1 MSYIYSIEMIKQ
13 LEKIFEGQEEEMEKA
28 ISEVFRTIKED
39 KIIHTFGSGH
49 SHMVGL
55 ELFIRAGGLGNVNA
69 MLDQDV
75 LTSNGALRSSKL
87 EKLEGLADI
96 LWEEY
101 RIEKGD
107 IIIIIS
113 NSGRNALPVEMALRA
128 KKEGIKIIAITSLTQ
143 TKEFAS
149 RHSSGKKLF
158 EIADIILDNKVIS
171 GDGIMKVGND
181 RIGAM
186 SSINGMFIINTVV
199 TEAMIRAE
207 KSGIE
212 LPVYSSQ
219 NIDSFEN
226 NDKLYKKKNR
236 KTYRVF
242 C

>member
-1 MSYIYSIEMIKQ
+1 MNYIYSIEMIKQ

-39 KIIHTFGSGH
+39 RIIHTFGIGH

-226 NDKLYKKKNR
+226 NDKLYKK
-236 KTYRVF
+236 YMGRVKLI
-242 C
+242 

>member
-39 KIIHTFGSGH
+39 RIIHTFGSGH

-101 RIEKGD
+101 RVEKGD

-226 NDKLYKKKNR
+226 NDKLYKK
-236 KTYRVF
+236 YMGRVKLI
-242 C
+242 

>member
-39 KIIHTFGSGH
+39 RIIHTFGSGH

-101 RIEKGD
+101 RIEKGN

-219 NIDSFEN
+219 NIDSFEK
-226 NDKLYKKKNR
+226 NDKLYKK
-236 KTYRVF
+236 YMGRVKLI
-242 C
+242 

>member
-158 EIADIILDNKVIS
+158 EIADIVLDNKVIS

-226 NDKLYKKKNR
+226 NDKLYKK
-236 KTYRVF
+236 YMGRVKLI
-242 C
+242 

>member
-219 NIDSFEN
+219 NRDSFEN
-226 NDKLYKKKNR
+226 NDKLYKK
-236 KTYRVF
+236 YMGRVKLI
-242 C
+242 

>member
-39 KIIHTFGSGH
+39 RIIHTFGSGH

-101 RIEKGD
+101 RIEKGN

-226 NDKLYKKKNR
+226 NDKLYKK
-236 KTYRVF
+236 YMGRVKLI
-242 C
+242 

>member
-39 KIIHTFGSGH
+39 RIIHTFGSGH

-226 NDKLYKKKNR
+226 NDKLYKK
-236 KTYRVF
+236 YMGRVKLI
-242 C
+242 

>member
-39 KIIHTFGSGH
+39 RIIHTFGSGH

-101 RIEKGD
+101 RIEKGN

-149 RHSSGKKLF
+149 RHSSGKNLF

-219 NIDSFEN
+219 NIDSFEK
-226 NDKLYKKKNR
+226 NDKLYKK
-236 KTYRVF
+236 YMGRVKLI
-242 C
+242 

>member
-1 MSYIYSIEMIKQ
+1 MNYIYSIEMIKQ

-207 KSGIE
+207 KAGIE

-226 NDKLYKKKNR
+226 NDKLYKK
-236 KTYRVF
+236 YMGRVKLI
-242 C
+242 

>member
-226 NDKLYKKKNR
+226 NDKLYKK
-236 KTYRVF
+236 YRGRVKLI
-242 C
+242 

>member
-28 ISEVFRTIKED
+28 ISEVFRTIKAD
-39 KIIHTFGSGH
+39 RIIHTFGSGH

-87 EKLEGLADI
+87 EKLEGLADVI
-96 LWEEY
+96 WEEY
-101 RIEKGD
+101 KIEKGD

-171 GDGIMKVGND
+171 GDGIMKIGND
-181 RIGAM
+181 RVGAM

-226 NDKLYKKKNR
+226 NDKLYKK
-236 KTYRVF
+236 YRGRVKLI
-242 C
+242 

>member
-1 MSYIYSIEMIKQ
+1 MNYIYSIEMIKQ

-39 KIIHTFGSGH
+39 RIIHTFGSGH

-101 RIEKGD
+101 RVEKGD

-207 KSGIE
+207 KAGIE

-226 NDKLYKKKNR
+226 NDKLYKKY
-236 KTYRVF
+236 TGRVKLI
-242 C
+242 

>member
-39 KIIHTFGSGH
+39 RIIHTFGSGH

-199 TEAMIRAE
+199 TEALIRAE
-207 KSGIE
+207 KAGIE

-226 NDKLYKKKNR
+226 NDKLYKK
-236 KTYRVF
+236 YMGRVKLI
-242 C
+242 

>member
-39 KIIHTFGSGH
+39 RIIHTFGSGH

-207 KSGIE
+207 KAGIE

-226 NDKLYKKKNR
+226 NDKLYKK
-236 KTYRVF
+236 YMGRVKLI
-242 C
+242 

>member
-39 KIIHTFGSGH
+39 RIIHTFGSGH

-96 LWEEY
+96 IWEEY
-101 RIEKGD
+101 KIEKGD

-128 KKEGIKIIAITSLTQ
+128 KKERIKIIAITSLTQ
-143 TKEFAS
+143 TREFAS

-219 NIDSFEN
+219 NIDSFEK
-226 NDKLYKKKNR
+226 NDKLYKK
-236 KTYRVF
+236 YMGRVKLI
-242 C
+242 

>member
-207 KSGIE
+207 KAGIE

-226 NDKLYKKKNR
+226 NDKLYKK
-236 KTYRVF
+236 YMGRVKLI
-242 C
+242 

>member
-158 EIADIILDNKVIS
+158 ETADIILDNKVIS

-207 KSGIE
+207 KAGIE

-226 NDKLYKKKNR
+226 NDKLYKK
-236 KTYRVF
+236 YMGRVKLI
-242 C
+242 

>member
-28 ISEVFRTIKED
+28 ISEVFRTIKAD
-39 KIIHTFGSGH
+39 RIIHTFGSGH

-75 LTSNGALRSSKL
+75 LTSIGALRSSKL
-87 EKLEGLADI
+87 EKLEGLADVI
-96 LWEEY
+96 WEEY
-101 RIEKGD
+101 KIEKGD

-171 GDGIMKVGND
+171 GDGIMKIGND
-181 RIGAM
+181 RVGAM

-226 NDKLYKKKNR
+226 NDKLYKK
-236 KTYRVF
+236 YRGRVKLI
-242 C
+242 

>member
-28 ISEVFRTIKED
+28 ISEVFRTIKEE

-226 NDKLYKKKNR
+226 NDKLYKK
-236 KTYRVF
+236 YMGRVKLI
-242 C
+242 

>member
-96 LWEEY
+96 L
-101 RIEKGD
+101 
-107 IIIIIS
+107 
-113 NSGRNALPVEMALRA
+113 
-128 KKEGIKIIAITSLTQ
+128 
-143 TKEFAS
+143 
-149 RHSSGKKLF
+149 
-158 EIADIILDNKVIS
+158 
-171 GDGIMKVGND
+171 
-181 RIGAM
+181 
-186 SSINGMFIINTVV
+186 
-199 TEAMIRAE
+199 
-207 KSGIE
+207 
-212 LPVYSSQ
+212 
-219 NIDSFEN
+219 
-226 NDKLYKKKNR
+226 
-236 KTYRVF
+236 
-242 C
+242 

>member
-39 KIIHTFGSGH
+39 RIIHTFGSGH

-87 EKLEGLADI
+87 EKLEGLADVI
-96 LWEEY
+96 WEEY
-101 RIEKGD
+101 KIEKGD

-207 KSGIE
+207 KAGIE

-226 NDKLYKKKNR
+226 NDKLYKK
-236 KTYRVF
+236 YMGRVKLI
-242 C
+242 

>member
-39 KIIHTFGSGH
+39 RIIHTFGSGH

-101 RIEKGD
+101 RIEKGN

-207 KSGIE
+207 KAGIE

-219 NIDSFEN
+219 NIDSFEK
-226 NDKLYKKKNR
+226 NDKLYKK
-236 KTYRVF
+236 YMGRVKLI
-242 C
+242 

>member
-1 MSYIYSIEMIKQ
+1 MNYIYSIEMIKQ

-39 KIIHTFGSGH
+39 RIIHTFGSGH

-226 NDKLYKKKNR
+226 NDKLYKK
-236 KTYRVF
+236 YMGRVKLI
-242 C
+242 

>member
-28 ISEVFRTIKED
+28 ISEVFRTIKAD
-39 KIIHTFGSGH
+39 RIIHTFGSGH

-55 ELFIRAGGLGNVNA
+55 ELFIRAGGLGHVNA

-87 EKLEGLADI
+87 EKLEGLADVI
-96 LWEEY
+96 WEEY
-101 RIEKGD
+101 KIEKGD

-171 GDGIMKVGND
+171 GDGIMKIGND
-181 RIGAM
+181 RVGAM

-226 NDKLYKKKNR
+226 NDKLYKK
-236 KTYRVF
+236 YRGRVKLI
-242 C
+242 

>member
-1 MSYIYSIEMIKQ
+1 MNYIYSIEMIKQ

-39 KIIHTFGSGH
+39 RIIHTFGSGH

-207 KSGIE
+207 KAGIE

-226 NDKLYKKKNR
+226 NDKLYKK
-236 KTYRVF
+236 YMGRVKLI
-242 C
+242 

>member
-226 NDKLYKKKNR
+226 NDKLYKK
-236 KTYRVF
+236 YMGRVKLI
-242 C
+242 

>member
-13 LEKIFEGQEEEMEKA
+13 LEKIYEGQEEEMEKA

-226 NDKLYKKKNR
+226 NDKLYKK
-236 KTYRVF
+236 YMGRVKLI
-242 C
+242 

>member
-39 KIIHTFGSGH
+39 RIIHTFGSGH

-101 RIEKGD
+101 RVEKGD

-219 NIDSFEN
+219 NIDSFEK
-226 NDKLYKKKNR
+226 NDKLYKK
-236 KTYRVF
+236 YMGRVKLI
-242 C
+242 

>member
-39 KIIHTFGSGH
+39 RIIHTFGSGH

-101 RIEKGD
+101 RIEKGN

-207 KSGIE
+207 KAGIE

-226 NDKLYKKKNR
+226 NDKLYKK
-236 KTYRVF
+236 YMGRVKLI
-242 C
+242 